1 MLKRVLS
8 ILCGCVCS
16 LVISQAAM
24 AKVLVLNPD
33 FEQGWYGWK
42 KSGSTAIS
50 GQGRDD
56 ESSAKITGESGRFEQ
71 EVTVR
76 PNTEYTLAVFLKGS
90 GKIGVTVTT
99 EATEEQKRINKFQE
113 FSIQTYAD
121 DDYHGDWE
129 VIEVDFNSGISDKV
143 TIFGAYRKGGQGR
156 FDRIRVKPKRD

>member
-24 AKVLVLNPD
+24 AKVLVINPD

-50 GQGRDD
+50 GEGRDD

-71 EVTVR
+71 EVKVQA
-76 PNTEYTLAVFLKGS
+76 NTDYTLAVFLKGS

-99 EATEEQKRINKFQE
+99 EATEEQKLINKFQE
-113 FSIQTYAD
+113 FSIQTYAK
-121 DDYHGDWE
+121 DDYHGDWDI
-129 VIEVDFNSGISDKV
+129 IEVDFNSGIGNSV
-143 TIFGAYRKGGQGR
+143 TIFGTYEDGGQGR
-156 FDRIRVKPKRD
+156 FDRFRVKRKRD